1 MEKFKTTE
9 QLLKEWEQKQYGHK
23 GAKKNGVEVL
33 PQQEMKF

>member
-23 GAKKNGVEVL
+23 GAKK
-33 PQQEMKF
+33 KWC